1 MQTIIYKTGRIYSGS
16 DQVLEINIEQQSKD
30 EFDFHDIVATFVDN
44 ARNIKGRV
52 EILVYDGDSV
62 GKAVFNAY
70 DNGKYS
76 SI

>member
-1 MQTIIYKTGRIYSGS
+1 MQTITYKTGRTYSDA
-16 DQVLEINIEQQSKD
+16 DQVLEINIEQESKD
-30 EFDFHDIVATFVDN
+30 EYGFYDIVATFIDN
-44 ARNIKGRV
+44 TRNIKGRV